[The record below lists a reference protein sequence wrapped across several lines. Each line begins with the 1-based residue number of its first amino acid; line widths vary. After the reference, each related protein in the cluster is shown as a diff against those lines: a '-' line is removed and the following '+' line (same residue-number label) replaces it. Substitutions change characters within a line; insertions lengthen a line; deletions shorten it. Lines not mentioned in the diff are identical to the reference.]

1 MRGGGSVLSY
11 ANRFEQTQDESDG
24 ASKLK
29 RVSSLI
35 TDYNFLSPTNSSTNE
50 KNRSTYKSY
59 DNNNAGLPKETI
71 GHDDVF
77 SQKSPDELKGS
88 TQEQIYRP
96 QKQISALASDESEL
110 NPNMETA
117 SGSSPTNKISKSLEE
132 GIRTDECQSNY
143 IPKRKH
149 KLGKFISQEPYTES
163 PRFNQVLPSNDHSR
177 EKEITSYHKGIPT
190 ETTSSR
196 VQTSR
201 SSGDVTPLVQS
212 KVTIK
217 VSSGKIANDH
227 DPTTCSLKESFVVY
241 V

>member
-11 ANRFEQTQDESDG
+11 ANRFKQTPDESDG
-24 ASKLK
+24 TRKFK
-29 RVSSLI
+29 RVSSLT

-50 KNRSTYKSY
+50 KNHSMCESY

-77 SQKSPDELKGS
+77 SQKSPDELKGN
-88 TQEQIYRP
+88 TQGQLYRP
-96 QKQISALASDESEL
+96 QKQTAALPSDENEL
-110 NPNMETA
+110 NPNMETT
-117 SGSSPTNKISKSLEE
+117 SGSSPTNKITKSWEE

-149 KLGKFISQEPYTES
+149 RLGKFTSQEPYTES
-163 PRFNQVLPSNDHSR
+163 PPFNQVSPLNDHNR
-177 EKEITSYHKGIPT
+177 EEITSCHKSMPT
-190 ETTSSR
+190 ETTFSH

-201 SSGDVTPLVQS
+201 SSDDVTPLVQS
-212 KVTIK
+212 KVTIE
-217 VSSGKIANDH
+217 VSSGKKANDH
-227 DPTTCSLKESFVVY
+227 DPTTCFLKESFVVY